1 MAKIP
6 ADGYERF
13 RAEPDLTPGQ
23 VYQKRTQ
30 SDQAGFPADRR
41 YWESIVPT
49 LAYEGGPNG
58 RLTLRSI
65 ELVPISLGWKD
76 ARHRRGRPRLA
87 GMRGGKRHPRPLR
100 RALAAVRHRALQRDA
115 VGSAGLR
122 YSLMPPN
129 TFDRFRLTGRTAL
142 VTGARRE
149 IGRAIALAL
158 AGAGARLAIHH
169 ADTAEEAADAD
180 TVVREIEQD
189 GGTARAFGQD
199 FALDDAG
206 HRLAAAVTAWSP
218 VDILVLNASIE
229 LPEAY
234 QGISRER
241 FDKQISV
248 NLRSP
253 LELLQALVPSMAARG
268 WGRVVTIGSV
278 QQVRPHPQMMV
289 YAGTKAA
296 QLNWSWNLA
305 RQFGGHGVTVN
316 NLAPGA
322 ILTARNRAQMATEGE
337 ALVQRIPA
345 GRLGKPDDLA
355 GAALLLC
362 SDAGAYINGVNL
374 YVDGGRSIA

>member
-1 MAKIP
+1 M
-6 ADGYERF
+6 
-13 RAEPDLTPGQ
+13 TP
-23 VYQKRTQ
+23 
-30 SDQAGFPADRR
+30 SP
-41 YWESIVPT
+41 
-49 LAYEGGPNG
+49 
-58 RLTLRSI
+58 
-65 ELVPISLGWKD
+65 
-76 ARHRRGRPRLA
+76 
-87 GMRGGKRHPRPLR
+87 
-100 RALAAVRHRALQRDA
+100 
-115 VGSAGLR
+115 
-122 YSLMPPN
+122 
-129 TFDRFRLTGRTAL
+129 FDRFRIANRTAL

-169 ADTAEEAADAD
+169 AGTAEEAADAAA
-180 TVVREIEQD
+180 VVEDIERS
-189 GGTARAFGQD
+189 GGAARAFGQD

-206 HRLAAAVTAWSP
+206 GRLAAAVAAWSP

-229 LPEAY
+229 LPESY
-234 QGISRER
+234 QAISRER
-241 FDKQISV
+241 FDRQIAV

-253 LELLQALVPSMAARG
+253 LELLQALVPPMAARG

-296 QLNWSWNLA
+296 QLNWAWNLA
-305 RQFGGHGVTVN
+305 RQFGGQGVTVN

-337 ALVQRIPA
+337 ALVPRIPA
-345 GRLGKPDDLA
+345 GRLGTPDDLV

-374 YVDGGRSIA
+374 FVDGGRSIG

>member
-1 MAKIP
+1 MSP
-6 ADGYERF
+6 
-13 RAEPDLTPGQ
+13 
-23 VYQKRTQ
+23 
-30 SDQAGFPADRR
+30 S
-41 YWESIVPT
+41 
-49 LAYEGGPNG
+49 
-58 RLTLRSI
+58 
-65 ELVPISLGWKD
+65 
-76 ARHRRGRPRLA
+76 
-87 GMRGGKRHPRPLR
+87 PL
-100 RALAAVRHRALQRDA
+100 
-115 VGSAGLR
+115 
-122 YSLMPPN
+122 
-129 TFDRFRLTGRTAL
+129 DRFRLTGRTAL

-158 AGAGARLAIHH
+158 AGAGAQLAIHH
-169 ADTAEEAADAD
+169 ADTAEETADAD
-180 TVVREIEQD
+180 TVVREIEQG
-189 GGTARAFGQD
+189 GGTACAFGQD
-199 FALDDAG
+199 FALDDG
-206 HRLAAAVTAWSP
+206 GRRLAAAVTAWSS

-234 QGISRER
+234 HAISRDR
-241 FDKQISV
+241 FDRQIAV

-253 LELLQALVPSMAARG
+253 LELLQALVPPMGVRG

-296 QLNWSWNLA
+296 QLNWAWNLA
-305 RQFGGHGVTVN
+305 RQFGGQGVTVN

-322 ILTARNRAQMATEGE
+322 ILTARNRAQMATEVE

-345 GRLGKPDDLA
+345 GRLGRPDDLV

>member
-1 MAKIP
+1 MP
-6 ADGYERF
+6 
-13 RAEPDLTPGQ
+13 LN
-23 VYQKRTQ
+23 
-30 SDQAGFPADRR
+30 
-41 YWESIVPT
+41 T
-49 LAYEGGPNG
+49 L
-58 RLTLRSI
+58 
-65 ELVPISLGWKD
+65 
-76 ARHRRGRPRLA
+76 
-87 GMRGGKRHPRPLR
+87 
-100 RALAAVRHRALQRDA
+100 
-115 VGSAGLR
+115 
-122 YSLMPPN
+122 
-129 TFDRFRLTGRTAL
+129 DRFRLAGRTAL

-169 ADTAEEAADAD
+169 AGTAEEAADAD
-180 TVVREIEQD
+180 AVVREIEQA
-189 GGTARAFGQD
+189 GGAAHAFGQD
-199 FALDDAG
+199 FALDDG
-206 HRLAAAVTAWSP
+206 GRRLAAAVTAWSP

-234 QGISRER
+234 QTISRER

-253 LELLQALVPSMAARG
+253 LELLQALVPAMGDRG

-296 QLNWSWNLA
+296 QLNWAWNLA
-305 RQFGGHGVTVN
+305 RQFGSQGVTVN

-322 ILTARNRAQMATEGE
+322 ILTARNRSQMATEGE
-337 ALVQRIPA
+337 ALVTRIPA
-345 GRLGKPDDLA
+345 SRLGRPDDLA